1 MSSPINRFLDAQ
13 DDIYETAL
21 EEMRNGRKDTHWM
34 WFVFPQIA
42 GLGQSSISKRYAIAD
57 LREAAE
63 YLAHSVLGERLKECA
78 EAVLLRPESIKQ
90 IFGTPDYLKFRSS
103 MTLFAAASRQES
115 IFHRA
120 LREKCNGVPDPTTQH
135 ILHAKRSL

>member
-120 LREKCNGVPDPTTQH
+120 LREKCNGVPDPATQH